1 VSLNESPES
10 RNGLPK
16 RFPGKGSAKTTV
28 IAKMA
33 YKSGAE
39 DLPQKSQR
47 DEKRD
52 NADLKI
58 ARLFCAAL
66 TLFYLSFSPSTIAFM
81 GYMEENIS
89 AAEQVT
95 SNLVNLARLQPLSK
109 IDWTHHGCTETI
121 LEVPFI
127 LLSRAFFGES
137 RIWMGRVLLLQTISA
152 TSLLCTL
159 ILIWARRLTGSYL
172 WGFCLALFAGVATM
186 LWPYAYIGMETTQ
199 SLSLFYAAYIALMH
213 EKRETWSEAA
223 QLGLSCA
230 VAVSAKMNGIFLI
243 PAVGFLLLLYFTKA
257 PAPEAAQ
264 TKRNRPKYAFIV
276 AAIIASIILNRYTR
290 NTYWASQGGEENYLA
305 TIVID
310 SPLTFIFNIFDY
322 FGSANKSLF
331 IYAPIVILSFLA
343 IRRAFKVQPAIVIW
357 ALLTLGGLAGGFA
370 LMVVWAEETWGP
382 RYLHSAVAPLVICFA
397 ATVSGKPFRVR
408 QEMLLVST
416 VVLGVLVSFLG
427 VIFHYG
433 CLYLAANNSSQ
444 STLEAFQHDPR
455 FNHLR
460 FNLRLLRIWGSA
472 RLGFASQPEPWPP
485 EPFWWFARPAD
496 APVLQQVDLRDIA
509 IPMPVLF
516 RGWNAGSLSFART
529 YRLFRFACFSCLL
542 LGLFGLWRTR
552 RLAMIAD
559 YGENKSPKSKTKNR

>member
-1 VSLNESPES
+1 
-10 RNGLPK
+10 
-16 RFPGKGSAKTTV
+16 
-28 IAKMA
+28 MA
-33 YKSGAE
+33 YNPGAQ
-39 DLPQKSQR
+39 DLPQKSPKN
-47 DEKRD
+47 EKRE
-52 NADLKI
+52 NTDLKI

-81 GYMEENIS
+81 GYMEKNIT

-95 SNLVNLARLQPLSK
+95 SNLVNLAKLQPLTK

-127 LLSRAFFGES
+127 LLSRVLFGES
-137 RIWMGRVLLLQTISA
+137 RIWMGRVLLLQTILA
-152 TSLLCTL
+152 TSLLCAL
-159 ILIWARRLTGSYL
+159 ILIWTRRLTGSYV
-172 WGFCLALFAGVATM
+172 WGYCLALIAGVATM

-199 SLSLFYAAYIALMH
+199 SLFLFYAAYIALMR
-213 EKRETWSEAA
+213 EKRGTWGETA
-223 QLGLSCA
+223 QLGMACA
-230 VAVSAKMNGIFLI
+230 VAVSAKMNGIFLL

-257 PAPEAAQ
+257 PAPEVTPA
-264 TKRNRPKYAFIV
+264 KRNWSKSAFIV
-276 AAIIASIILNRYTR
+276 AAIVVSIILNRYTR

-305 TIVID
+305 TIIID
-310 SPLTFIFNIFDY
+310 SPLTFIFNFLGY
-322 FGSANKSLF
+322 FGSTNKSLF
-331 IYAPIVILSFLA
+331 IYAPILILSFLA

-357 ALLTLGGLAGGFA
+357 ALLTLGGLAGGFS

-408 QEMLLVST
+408 QEMPLVAT

-433 CLYLAANNSSQ
+433 CLYIAAKNSSQ

-455 FNHLR
+455 FNHLH

-496 APVLQQVDLRDIA
+496 APVLKQVDLREIA
-509 IPMPVLF
+509 IPMPVIF
-516 RGWNAGSLSFART
+516 RGWNAGSLSSELT
-529 YRLFRFACFSCLL
+529 YRIFRLACLSCLL
-542 LGLFGLWRTR
+542 LGLTGLWWAR
-552 RLAMIAD
+552 RLAMIA
-559 YGENKSPKSKTKNR
+559 G